1 MSQPRL
7 RLARRDQMTFRCE
20 SLDQLLP
27 PDHMV
32 RTVWAFTLQLDL
44 TPLYATIKAV
54 EGHVGNTP
62 IDPRILFALWLYA
75 TLDGVG
81 SARELERLTTSH
93 LAYQWLCGDVS
104 VNYHT
109 LADFRVAHPD
119 WLDGQL
125 TATVAVLLQ
134 QGLVTLQHVA
144 QDGMKVRAD
153 AGADT
158 FRRQPTLERC
168 RREAE
173 DQVEKLSRQ
182 TGESDTAVSRRQQ
195 AARERATREKA
206 ERLQAA
212 LDHLPAVH
220 ASREAFKKGTGD
232 QARVSTTDPEARTM
246 KMPDGG
252 FRPAY
257 NVQFATDVA
266 SGLVVD
272 ATVVNRGTDNGLMGP
287 CVERIGQRYGRAPQA
302 MLVDAGFGSL
312 ADIDRLATTHG
323 TTTYMPVKFEKKL
336 KAQGKDPSAPRS
348 GDTPAVRDWRARM
361 GTAAAQ
367 TIYKNRGSSAEW
379 VNAGCR
385 NRGWY
390 RVSVRGVAHV
400 TCCALWQA
408 LAHNLVTTHRRL
420 KSRENLAEPLGGS

>member
-27 PDHMV
+27 PEHMV

-125 TATVAVLLQ
+125 TDTVAVLLQ

-144 QDGMKVRAD
+144 QDGMKVRAA

-168 RREAE
+168 RREAQ

-272 ATVVNRGTDNGLMGP
+272 AMVVNRGTDNGLMGP

-312 ADIDRLATTHG
+312 ADIDRLATMYG

-336 KAQGKDPSAPRS
+336 KAQGQDPSAPRS

-420 KSRENLAEPLGGS
+420 KSRANLAEPLGGS

>member
-54 EGHVGNTP
+54 KGHVGNTP

-125 TATVAVLLQ
+125 TDTVAVLLQ

-144 QDGMKVRAD
+144 QDGMKVRAA

-272 ATVVNRGTDNGLMGP
+272 AMVVNRGTDNGLMGP

-336 KAQGKDPSAPRS
+336 KAQGQDPSAPRS

-367 TIYKNRGSSAEW
+367 TIYKNRSSSAEW

-408 LAHNLVTTHRRL
+408 LAHNLVTTLRRL

>member
-54 EGHVGNTP
+54 KGHVGNTP

-125 TATVAVLLQ
+125 TDTVAVLLQ

-182 TGESDTAVSRRQQ
+182 TGESDAAVSRRQQ

-272 ATVVNRGTDNGLMGP
+272 AMVVNRGTDNGLMGP

-348 GDTPAVRDWRARM
+348 GDTPAVRDWRTRM

-367 TIYKNRGSSAEW
+367 TIYKNRSSSAEW

>member
-27 PDHMV
+27 PEHMV

-125 TATVAVLLQ
+125 TDTVAVLLQ

-182 TGESDTAVSRRQQ
+182 TGESATAVSRRQQ

-212 LDHLPAVH
+212 LNHLPAVH

-272 ATVVNRGTDNGLMGP
+272 AMVVNRGTDNGLMGP
-287 CVERIGQRYGRAPQA
+287 CVERIGQRYGRTPQA

-312 ADIDRLATTHG
+312 ADIDRLATMYG

-336 KAQGKDPSAPRS
+336 KAQGQDPSAPRS

-408 LAHNLVTTHRRL
+408 LAHNLVTTLRRL
-420 KSRENLAEPLGGS
+420 KSREGLAEPLEGS

>member
-125 TATVAVLLQ
+125 TDTVAVLLQ

-272 ATVVNRGTDNGLMGP
+272 AMVVNRGTDNGLMGP

-390 RVSVRGVAHV
+390 RVGVRGVAHV

>member
-125 TATVAVLLQ
+125 TDTVAVLLQ

-272 ATVVNRGTDNGLMGP
+272 AMVVNRGTDNGLMGP

-348 GDTPAVRDWRARM
+348 GDTPAVRDWRGRM

>member
-32 RTVWAFTLQLDL
+32 RTVWAFTLHLDL

-54 EGHVGNTP
+54 EGHAGNTP

-125 TATVAVLLQ
+125 TDTVAVLLQ

-144 QDGMKVRAD
+144 QDGMKVL
-153 AGADT
+153 
-158 FRRQPTLERC
+158 RRRRGRHLPPTAHPRTLPPRS
-168 RREAE
+168 RGSSR
-173 DQVEKLSRQ
+173 KLSRQ
-182 TGESDTAVSRRQQ
+182 PERVTPRCHGVSRPP
-195 AARERATREKA
+195 RERATREKA

-232 QARVSTTDPEARTM
+232 KARVSTTDPEARTM

-272 ATVVNRGTDNGLMGP
+272 AMVVNRGTDNGLMGP

-336 KAQGKDPSAPRS
+336 KAAGQRPSCAAERRHARRAGLAGADGDGGGADDLQES
-348 GDTPAVRDWRARM
+348 GFQRRM
-361 GTAAAQ
+361 GQ
-367 TIYKNRGSSAEW
+367 RRLSQSRLVSGQRPRRG
-379 VNAGCR
+379 R
-385 NRGWY
+385 RDLL
-390 RVSVRGVAHV
+390 R
-400 TCCALWQA
+400 LWQA

>member
-54 EGHVGNTP
+54 KGHVGNTP

-125 TATVAVLLQ
+125 TDTVAVLLQ

-144 QDGMKVRAD
+144 QDGMKVRAA

-272 ATVVNRGTDNGLMGP
+272 AMVVNRGTDNGLMGP

-367 TIYKNRGSSAEW
+367 TIYKNRSSSAEW

-420 KSRENLAEPLGGS
+420 KSRANLAEPSGGS

>member
-125 TATVAVLLQ
+125 TDTVAVLLQ

-144 QDGMKVRAD
+144 QDGMKVRAA

-272 ATVVNRGTDNGLMGP
+272 AMVVNRGTDNGLMGP

-367 TIYKNRGSSAEW
+367 TIYKNRSSSAEW

-408 LAHNLVTTHRRL
+408 LAHNLVTTLRRL

>member
-54 EGHVGNTP
+54 KGHVGNTP

-125 TATVAVLLQ
+125 TDTVAVLLQ

-144 QDGMKVRAD
+144 QDGMKVRAA

-182 TGESDTAVSRRQQ
+182 TGESDAAVSRRQQ

-272 ATVVNRGTDNGLMGP
+272 AMVVNRGTDNGLMGP

-367 TIYKNRGSSAEW
+367 TIYKNRSSSAEW

-408 LAHNLVTTHRRL
+408 LAHNLVTTLRRL

>member
-54 EGHVGNTP
+54 KGHVGNTP

-125 TATVAVLLQ
+125 TDTVAVLLQ

-144 QDGMKVRAD
+144 QDGMKVRAA

-272 ATVVNRGTDNGLMGP
+272 AMVVNRGTDNGLMGP

-367 TIYKNRGSSAEW
+367 TIYKNRSSSAEW

-408 LAHNLVTTHRRL
+408 LAHNLVTTLRRL

>member
-27 PDHMV
+27 PEHMV

-81 SARELERLTTSH
+81 RARELERLTTSH

-125 TATVAVLLQ
+125 TDTVAVLLQ

-272 ATVVNRGTDNGLMGP
+272 AMVVNRGTDNGLMGP

-361 GTAAAQ
+361 GRRRRRRFTRIGVPAPNGSTPAVAIAAG
-367 TIYKNRGSSAEW
+367 IGSASAAW
-379 VNAGCR
+379 PA
-385 NRGWY
+385 
-390 RVSVRGVAHV
+390 
-400 TCCALWQA
+400 
-408 LAHNLVTTHRRL
+408 
-420 KSRENLAEPLGGS
+420 

>member
-54 EGHVGNTP
+54 KGHVGNTP

-125 TATVAVLLQ
+125 TDTVAVLLQ

-144 QDGMKVRAD
+144 QDGMKVRAA

-182 TGESDTAVSRRQQ
+182 TGESDAAVSRRQQ

-272 ATVVNRGTDNGLMGP
+272 AMVVNRGTDNGLMGP

-367 TIYKNRGSSAEW
+367 TIYKNRSSSAEW

-420 KSRENLAEPLGGS
+420 KSRANLAEPLGGS

>member
-81 SARELERLTTSH
+81 SARELERLTTCH

-125 TATVAVLLQ
+125 TDTVAVLLQ

-272 ATVVNRGTDNGLMGP
+272 AMVVNRGTDNGLMGP

-336 KAQGKDPSAPRS
+336 KAQGNDPSAPRS

-408 LAHNLVTTHRRL
+408 LAHNLGTTHRRL
-420 KSRENLAEPLGGS
+420 KSRANLAEPLGGS

>member
-27 PDHMV
+27 PEHMV

-125 TATVAVLLQ
+125 TDTVAVLLQ

-272 ATVVNRGTDNGLMGP
+272 AMVVNRGTDNGLMGP

-367 TIYKNRGSSAEW
+367 TIYKNRSSSAEW

-420 KSRENLAEPLGGS
+420 KSRANLAGPLGGS

>member
-125 TATVAVLLQ
+125 TDTVAVLLQ

-272 ATVVNRGTDNGLMGP
+272 AMVVNRGTDNGLMGP

-312 ADIDRLATTHG
+312 ADIERLATTHG

-390 RVSVRGVAHV
+390 RVRVRGVAHV

>member
-81 SARELERLTTSH
+81 STRELERLTTSH

-125 TATVAVLLQ
+125 TDTVAVLLQ

-153 AGADT
+153 AGPTPSADNPPSNAAAAKPRIKSKSSPVKPARVT
-158 FRRQPTLERC
+158 PRC
-168 RREAE
+168 H
-173 DQVEKLSRQ
+173 
-182 TGESDTAVSRRQQ
+182 GVSE
-195 AARERATREKA
+195 AARERAAREKA

-272 ATVVNRGTDNGLMGP
+272 AMVVNRGTDNGLMGP

-323 TTTYMPVKFEKKL
+323 DGPPT
-336 KAQGKDPSAPRS
+336 
-348 GDTPAVRDWRARM
+348 
-361 GTAAAQ
+361 
-367 TIYKNRGSSAEW
+367 
-379 VNAGCR
+379 CR
-385 NRGWY
+385 
-390 RVSVRGVAHV
+390 
-400 TCCALWQA
+400 
-408 LAHNLVTTHRRL
+408 
-420 KSRENLAEPLGGS
+420 

>member
-125 TATVAVLLQ
+125 TDTVAVLLQ

-272 ATVVNRGTDNGLMGP
+272 AMVVNRGTDNGLMGP

>member
-125 TATVAVLLQ
+125 TDTVAVLLQ

-272 ATVVNRGTDNGLMGP
+272 AMVVNRGTDNGLMGP
-287 CVERIGQRYGRAPQA
+287 CVERIGQRYGRTPQA